1 MAAHPPSAP
10 VISEVWLSIRIKG
23 GFAEISIDGDKPST
37 SPRRKRV
44 QVGAHH
50 VVMTGYPEGSETEKR
65 KEFDVTVPAGK
76 DETII
81 YKTW

>member
-1 MAAHPPSAP
+1 MTTRPPGDP
-10 VISEVWLSIRIKG
+10 VASEVWLILRIKG

-44 QVGAHH
+44 PVGVHH
-50 VVMTGYPEGSETEKR
+50 VVMTGYPDGSETER
-65 KEFDVTVPAGK
+65 HKEFDVIVPAGK